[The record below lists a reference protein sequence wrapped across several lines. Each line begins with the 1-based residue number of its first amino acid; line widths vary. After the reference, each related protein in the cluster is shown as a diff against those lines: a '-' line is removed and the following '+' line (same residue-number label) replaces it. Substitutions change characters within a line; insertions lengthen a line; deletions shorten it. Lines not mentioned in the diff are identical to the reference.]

1 MKLSEINTS
10 PLYQVTIP
18 SSKKKVK
25 YRPFVVRE
33 ERALLAAQES
43 EDETVMLDTMN
54 QVVTNCLTP
63 TPTSLTTFDLEYLFT
78 LIRAKSVGEYS
89 ELIFRCDACVD
100 EKAKVKVSL
109 DLRKVEVHTPENH
122 TNKIKISDTVTV
134 VMRYPS
140 VEEITSI
147 QKLEEAEAKT
157 RAILA
162 SMETI
167 YAEDDTYHVNEEP
180 ESELMA
186 FMESLTGKQYAM
198 IETFFDTMP
207 VVRIAVEYRCPVC
220 GTDHKKQVK
229 GLTNFF

>member
-43 EDETVMLDTMN
+43 EDESVMLDTLN
-54 QVVTNCLTP
+54 QVVMNCLTP
-63 TPTSLTTFDLEYLFT
+63 QVESLTSFDLEYLFT

-89 ELIFRCDACVD
+89 ELIFKCDDCID
-100 EKAKVKVSL
+100 EKAKVKVSI
-109 DLRKVEVHTPENH
+109 DLRTVETYNQPEH

-140 VEEITSI
+140 VSELSELQKHDVDTS
-147 QKLEEAEAKT
+147 KT
-157 RAILA
+157 KAIIA
-162 SMETI
+162 SIETI
-167 YAEDDTYHVNEEP
+167 YAEDDVYHTKEEP

-186 FMESLTGKQYAM
+186 FVESLTSKQYAM

-207 VVRIAVEYRCPVC
+207 VVRIGVKYSCPVC
-220 GTDHKKQVK
+220 KKEHNKYVK
-229 GLTNFF
+229 GLSNFF